1 MNNKLHY
8 RIFVAVCLTI
18 ALAACGS
25 VAVRTKTPIPQAQ
38 SILKPNAISSV
49 EVTIASMHED
59 RIKLLKKNNIPNL
72 IKTSMTDSLK
82 NGGFMSD
89 TGLYRCKV
97 EIDSFVQNRWLG
109 GTQVTLKV
117 TVTDKSNNKVK
128 DFTSSSVSMRSG
140 RSGLS
145 ATFSD
150 ATQKALNH
158 M

>member
-49 EVTIASMHED
+49 EVTIAPMHED
-59 RIKLLKKNNIPNL
+59 RIKILKKYNIPGL
-72 IKTSMTDSLK
+72 IKSSMTDSLK
-82 NGGFMSD
+82 SGGFIGD
-89 TGLYRCKV
+89 GGPYRCMV
-97 EIDSFVQNRWLG
+97 EIESFVQNRWLG

-117 TVTDKSNNKVK
+117 TIVDKSNNKVK
-128 DFTSSSVSMRSG
+128 DFTSSSLSTRSG
-140 RSGLS
+140 GSGLS

-150 ATQKALNH
+150 AAQKALNH
-158 M
+158 L